1 MSCGDVSILCAGRSP
16 VNGGIADFARMK
28 EKSVAAFR
36 LYQREDRIAVDLRD
50 RQLDGSA

>member
-1 MSCGDVSILCAGRSP
+1 MRDGSILCVGRSP
-16 VNGGIADFARMK
+16 VNGGIADFARMNEK
-28 EKSVAAFR
+28 KSVAAFR

>member
-1 MSCGDVSILCAGRSP
+1 MRDGSILCVGRSP
-16 VNGGIADFARMK
+16 VNGGIADFARMN